1 MKKNKGFTL
10 IELLVVIAIIGIL
23 SSVVLVSL
31 NSARAKAKL
40 AAFKAEASGAV
51 PGFISICDEGP
62 ITAPT
67 SGGNTTWTESGAVLA
82 TQSCG
87 ETGAGTF
94 STTAEAASDENCT
107 ATITQSGATFGGTS
121 CS

>member
-31 NSARAKAKL
+31 NSARGKAKL

-51 PGFISICDEGP
+51 PGLVSACDDGDV
-62 ITAPT
+62 TAPADT
-67 SGGNTTWTESGAVLA
+67 SNTTWAITS
-82 TQSCG
+82 QSCG
-87 ETGAGTF
+87 ATGSGTF
-94 STTAEAASDENCT
+94 TLT
-107 ATITQSGATFGGTS
+107 ATAVNKTACVATVTASGADFS
-121 CS
+121 DADCASF